1 MFGFKKKRELKSGT
15 INKETSYMMAVPK
28 SEDEIKNPKDVIDRL
43 KETTLFNFKGAEMKE
58 NLIIKVEYKGEEYEV
73 ELIPE
78 DVVINQMYTINHQL
92 TEENYNA
99 MMNAECGLTTAM
111 VFGESSIDSY
121 HLQLKI
127 LYVTVPNMVAIVD
140 FCTERVL
147 SGVWAKITAESK
159 IPPSYDY
166 IYSIQA
172 ISDEDGGVWLHT
184 HGLNRCGSIEV
195 EILQSNKDTYKN
207 HYYILQTIAKRVISD
222 GGFVDEEEAFWIG
235 RMNNGESLVATWI
248 SWTIATSLYKNK
260 DILGGIKDRVEG
272 HKFNTG
278 VVYIYL
284 SEEDYKKRKY
294 THVSAVDE
302 EISDNLLMM
311 FTTEE
316 TIHMS
321 SLAKERIKYFRDAIN
336 NAENEI
342 HGLMKMG
349 LLVDEEYQNE
359 EKDNREHIWF
369 EVIEINDTKIRGI
382 LTQEPYYIK
391 NLEVN
396 SEMELAIEDLTDWI
410 LYTPD
415 NQITPDSV
423 YLL

>member
-28 SEDEIKNPKDVIDRL
+28 DIEEIKNPKNIIDRL
-43 KETTLFNFKGAEMKE
+43 KETTLFDFKGAEMKE
-58 NLIIKVEYKGEEYEV
+58 NLIIRVEYKGEDYEI

-78 DVVINQMYTINHQL
+78 DLDINEMYTINHQL

-111 VFGESSIDSY
+111 VFGESAIDSY

-172 ISDEDGGVWLHT
+172 ISDEDNGVWLHT

-195 EILQSNKDTYKN
+195 EILQSSKDTYKN

-248 SWTIATSLYKNK
+248 SWPIATSSYKNK
-260 DILGGIKDRVEG
+260 DILGGIKDRIEG

-284 SEEDYKKRKY
+284 SEEDYNKRKY

-321 SLAKERIKYFRDAIN
+321 SLAKDRIKYFENAIN

-342 HGLMKMG
+342 HGLVKMG

-359 EKDNREHIWF
+359 EKNDREHIWF
-369 EVIEINDTKIRGI
+369 EVIEISGTKIRGI

-391 NLEVN
+391 NLEVK
-396 SEMELAIEDLTDWI
+396 SEMNLDIEDLTDWI

>member
-1 MFGFKKKRELKSGT
+1 
-15 INKETSYMMAVPK
+15 
-28 SEDEIKNPKDVIDRL
+28 
-43 KETTLFNFKGAEMKE
+43 
-58 NLIIKVEYKGEEYEV
+58 
-73 ELIPE
+73 
-78 DVVINQMYTINHQL
+78 
-92 TEENYNA
+92 
-99 MMNAECGLTTAM
+99 
-111 VFGESSIDSY
+111 
-121 HLQLKI
+121 
-127 LYVTVPNMVAIVD
+127 MVAIVD

-166 IYSIQA
+166 VYSIQA

-195 EILQSNKDTYKN
+195 EILQSRKDTYKN
-207 HYYILQTIAKRVISD
+207 HYYILQTIAKRAISD

-248 SWTIATSLYKNK
+248 SWPIATSSYKNK

-278 VVYIYL
+278 IVYIYL
-284 SEEDYKKRKY
+284 SEEDYNKRKY

-316 TIHMS
+316 TLHMS
-321 SLAKERIKYFRDAIN
+321 SLAKERIKYFEDAIN

-369 EVIEINDTKIRGI
+369 EVIEINGTKIRGI

-391 NLEVN
+391 NLEAN
-396 SEMELAIEDLTDWI
+396 SEMELDIEDLTDWI